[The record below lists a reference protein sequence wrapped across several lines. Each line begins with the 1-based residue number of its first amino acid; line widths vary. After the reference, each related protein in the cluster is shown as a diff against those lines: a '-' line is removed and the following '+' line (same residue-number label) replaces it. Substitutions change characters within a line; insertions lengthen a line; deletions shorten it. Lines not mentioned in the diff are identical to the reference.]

1 MQVYDHTN
9 PKYIKVWGRLGE
21 DRFNG
26 AYYYSREIVRNIIPK
41 IKTDRKWFTV
51 NCTTEPAD
59 HSIVFIHD
67 NKFPAKTYSWIEQYN
82 DVILVCGVPETME
95 KVAHLGTPIYLPL
108 SIDVKEVE
116 QYKQPKTRDC
126 AYAGRWSKI
135 QKNATSYQHAHLCGL
150 DRRTLLMEMA
160 KYRKVYAVGR
170 TAIEARALGC
180 EIGAYDPRY
189 NNVSIWKILDNSDAA
204 VLLQKA
210 LIDVE
215 REGATTIDCTKYKEY
230 DSMILKYED
239 S

>member
-1 MQVYDHTN
+1 
-9 PKYIKVWGRLGE
+9 
-21 DRFNG
+21 
-26 AYYYSREIVRNIIPK
+26 
-41 IKTDRKWFTV
+41 
-51 NCTTEPAD
+51 
-59 HSIVFIHD
+59 
-67 NKFPAKTYSWIEQYN
+67 
-82 DVILVCGVPETME
+82 
-95 KVAHLGTPIYLPL
+95 
-108 SIDVKEVE
+108 
-116 QYKQPKTRDC
+116 
-126 AYAGRWSKI
+126 
-135 QKNATSYQHAHLCGL
+135 
-150 DRRTLLMEMA
+150 MEMA